1 MLFDKAGYNLD
12 IQLRKKRNHQAAYT
26 FMKRLIKT
34 FGKPTFLTIENAP
47 ALLCAFKKLKEEGF
61 YTHTTHCTIKH
72 LNNLIEQEH
81 RHVKRRFAK
90 SARFQNIR
98 HASLTIK
105 GIEAI
110 HVLYKQ
116 RRSLQA
122 DSAFSVYHEL
132 Q

>member
-1 MLFDKAGYNLD
+1 MD

-34 FGKPTFLTIENAP
+34 FGKPTFLTIE
-47 ALLCAFKKLKEEGF
+47 K
-61 YTHTTHCTIKH
+61 THCTIKH

-105 GIEAI
+105 RIEAI